1 MSEQIAIV
9 TLSGRAYYQLVSE
22 LKQRHLPFL
31 SLRPTDTIPPNVKV
45 IITTAGE
52 HLPLPTKAV
61 VLLYESEDPSEVVNQ
76 AVRVLLGKH
85 RFDQVIVGVDPGKT
99 YGIAVIGDEKNLE
112 MTSFSNAE
120 TAATWISNFL
130 TKINATQKIVRIG
143 DGAEPHRDR
152 LLSILNKQLPLTI
165 ALESVSESGT
175 TRSAKEIFTHR
186 RGLRDAVSAV
196 KIARRSGQRI
206 ERRRHA

>member
-22 LKQRHLPFL
+22 LKQRCIPFL
-31 SLRPTDTIPPNVKV
+31 SLRPTDVIPPNIKV
-45 IITTAGE
+45 IITTAKE
-52 HLPLPTKAV
+52 HVLSTNAA

-76 AVRVLLGKH
+76 AVRILLGKN

-112 MTSFSNAE
+112 MTSFNNAE
-120 TAATWISNFL
+120 IAATWISKLL

-143 DGAEPHRDR
+143 DGAGLHRSR
-152 LLSILNKQLPLTI
+152 LLSILDQQLPLGI
-165 ALESVSESGT
+165 ALESVSERGT
-175 TRSAKEIFTHR
+175 TRSAKEILTYR
-186 RGLRDAVSAV
+186 RGLRDAASAV
-196 KIARRSGQRI
+196 KIAMRSGQRI

>member
-1 MSEQIAIV
+1 MSEQIAVV

-31 SLRPTDTIPPNVKV
+31 SLRPTDTIPPNIKV
-45 IITTAGE
+45 VITTAGE
-52 HLPLPTKAV
+52 YLPPTKAAV
-61 VLLYESEDPSEVVNQ
+61 IFYESGDPSEAVNQ
-76 AVRVLLGKH
+76 AVGVLLGKH

-152 LLSILNKQLPLTI
+152 LLSILNKRLPLSI

-175 TRSAKEIFTHR
+175 TRSAKEIFTCR
-186 RGLRDAVSAV
+186 RGLRDAASAV